1 MFFLLLYIICKQ
13 GVSAVSEDFS
23 NHDMQVQPVFTSL
36 NIIFQAAKQS
46 EISMLTA
53 SCRLSMLVPGMS
65 QKRALF

>member
-36 NIIFQAAKQS
+36 DIIFLAAKQS

-53 SCRLSMLVPGMS
+53 SCRL
-65 QKRALF
+65 